1 MADDDATLIYVPGDG
16 AETRTFVL
24 PAAKLVWLRRGLKAG
39 AALALGIAV
48 SWVYFGMQWLRVDQ
62 LEGRIGELEVE
73 AEQVE
78 VLRATLEELE
88 SRYSQIR
95 ALFGSGADGIAS
107 EVWLPPPAGGG
118 RGGSPAD
125 QQNPE
130 PTAWPLT
137 QRGFVTQTLLE
148 GTAPDRHPGLDIAVA
163 ADSYIRAAGA
173 GTVAEVG
180 EDPVY
185 GRFVVLDHGNGYRTR
200 YAHANLLLVTEG
212 TQVLRREIIA
222 LSGSTGRS
230 SAPHLHFEVH
240 LDGQPVDP
248 LTLVQPPA

>member
-1 MADDDATLIYVPGDG
+1 MADDDTTFIYVPGDG
-16 AETRTFVL
+16 ADTRTFVV
-24 PAAKLVWLRRGLKAG
+24 PAQRVRWLKRGLKSAVVIG
-39 AALALGIAV
+39 GLLIV
-48 SWVYFGMQWLRVDQ
+48 SWGYFAMRSMRVSR
-62 LEGRIGELEVE
+62 LENRIVELERE
-73 AEQVE
+73 AEQMV

-88 SRYSQIR
+88 SQYSQIR
-95 ALFGSGADGIAS
+95 ALFGSGEDGIAS
-107 EVWLPPPAGGG
+107 EVWLPPPAGGAS
-118 RGGSPAD
+118 GGGGD
-125 QQNPE
+125 QENPE

-148 GTAPDRHPGLDIAVA
+148 GADPGSHPGLDIAVA

-180 EDPVY
+180 DDPIY

-212 TQVLRREIIA
+212 TPVRRREIIA
-222 LSGSTGRS
+222 LSGNTGRS